1 MCFPH
6 CVGGV
11 CNNFL
16 AEGVKMSYFKNN
28 STVKW
33 ENKLKPSNL
42 FITSIGQVMRVMK
55 KYGDA
60 NKQLS
65 GIRHSCVEVIF
76 GSICFYGILWHS
88 ECL

>member
-1 MCFPH
+1 M
-6 CVGGV
+6 GKQ
-11 CNNFL
+11 
-16 AEGVKMSYFKNN
+16 AE
-28 STVKW
+28 TQQ
-33 ENKLKPSNL
+33 
-42 FITSIGQVMRVMK
+42 FIYHISWSSDVSHE

-65 GIRHSCVEVIF
+65 GISVRHSCVEVIF